1 MMINKLFEIIKLVLD
16 FFFNKKDREKLEVI
30 NKIEEKQKEV
40 EFKSEIEKIASNIE
54 SKDSEIKK
62 KALEDMRKLIA
73 E

>member
-1 MMINKLFEIIKLVLD
+1 MVNKFFEIIQSILE
-16 FFFNKKDREKLEVI
+16 FFFNRKKKEKLEVI

-40 EFKSEIEKIASNIE
+40 DFKSEIEKIASNVE
-54 SKDSEIKK
+54 SKDAEIRK